1 MESLKVYV
9 YRLGGVIHDERDMSH
24 RDMDMMSTKP
34 STCNLGTDSK
44 GYLPVDSK
52 PLDSYPSI
60 LVESDDD
67 FVFKNTLPVKFM
79 KNKHLFKP
87 RISYPLILVESA
99 DFVTETTLKYMKN
112 NKELYN
118 WNFDLTILHIGPLKG

>member
-99 DFVTETTLKYMKN
+99 DFVPETTLKYMKN